1 MKNYKV
7 GFFGDDI
14 WAHNTV
20 KLLSKD
26 KSINVKFICG
36 RYFTKDKT
44 LKKISNRKKIKFL
57 KVQNVNSS
65 NFYKFLKNQDVDIL
79 VSMSFDQIF
88 KKKIIELVKGNI
100 INCHAGKL
108 PFYRGR
114 SVLNWVL
121 INGEKEFGITTHFI
135 NNKIDQGKIINQ
147 NIFKIR
153 KKDNFKSLLKKCHK
167 HCALLLYKTVKQI
180 QNKNY
185 NALPQSKFSK
195 NFSYFR
201 KRGKGDEILD
211 LGLKSDRIRNFVRGL
226 VKPGPYARIR
236 LKNNEILIKKV
247 TIINNKIK
255 STLKN
260 QFLNL
265 KRDKLYFKTIDNKI
279 IRIDEW
285 SSKFKINKDLQLN
298 LK

>member
-7 GFFGDDI
+7 GFFGDI

-20 KLLSKD
+20 KLLSND

-114 SVLNWVL
+114 
-121 INGEKEFGITTHFI
+121 
-135 NNKIDQGKIINQ
+135 
-147 NIFKIR
+147 IF
-153 KKDNFKSLLKKCHK
+153 
-167 HCALLLYKTVKQI
+167 
-180 QNKNY
+180 
-185 NALPQSKFSK
+185 
-195 NFSYFR
+195 
-201 KRGKGDEILD
+201 
-211 LGLKSDRIRNFVRGL
+211 
-226 VKPGPYARIR
+226 
-236 LKNNEILIKKV
+236 
-247 TIINNKIK
+247 
-255 STLKN
+255 
-260 QFLNL
+260 
-265 KRDKLYFKTIDNKI
+265 
-279 IRIDEW
+279 
-285 SSKFKINKDLQLN
+285 
-298 LK
+298 